1 MPRQAVYEAVVL
13 KEWAGQADGSH
24 DLGHLR
30 RVWANCRLIAD
41 QEGAVDRAVLQA
53 AAFLH
58 DIVNL
63 PKDSPDRAQASRL
76 SAEFAVGY
84 LRGDGFSDDQLA
96 AVFHAI
102 EAHSFS
108 AHITPETVEAR
119 ILQDADRIDALGAVG
134 IARMIY
140 IAGALGRQ
148 LFDAD
153 DPWAQRREIDDTRF
167 AIDHFEVK
175 IFGLEKT
182 MVTDAGRNLAQKRTA
197 VMRQYCANLR
207 EELT

>member
-1 MPRQAVYEAVVL
+1 MPKQVVYEAVVL
-13 KEWAGQADGSH
+13 NEWAGQADGSH

-30 RVWANCRLIAD
+30 RVWANCQLIAD
-41 QEGAVDRAVLQA
+41 QERAVDRDVLQA

-76 SAEFAVGY
+76 SAEFAVEY
-84 LRGDGFSDDQLA
+84 LEGEDFPVAKLP
-96 AVFHAI
+96 AVYHAI

-108 AHITPETVEAR
+108 ANIAPTTLEAR
-119 ILQDADRIDALGAVG
+119 VLQDADRIDALGAVG
-134 IARMIY
+134 IARMMY

-153 DPWAQRREIDDTRF
+153 DPWALLREIDDTRF
-167 AIDHFEVK
+167 AIDHFETK

-182 MVTDAGRNLAQKRTA
+182 MTTEAGRILAKKRTA

>member
-1 MPRQAVYEAVVL
+1 MPRQAVYERAVL
-13 KEWAGQADGSH
+13 GEWGAQADGSH

-30 RVWANCRLIAD
+30 RVWKNCCWIA
-41 QEGAVDRAVLQA
+41 EKEAVVDREVLQA

-58 DIVNL
+58 DVINL
-63 PKDSPDRAQASRL
+63 PKDSPDRSLASRL
-76 SAEFAVGY
+76 SAEFAVDF
-84 LRGDGFSDDQLA
+84 LRRDGFSA
-96 AVFHAI
+96 AKLPDVFHAI

-108 AHITPETVEAR
+108 ANITPTTLEAR

-134 IARMIY
+134 IARMMY

-153 DPWAQRREIDDTRF
+153 DPWAARRSIDDTRF
-167 AIDHFEVK
+167 AIDHFETK

-182 MVTDAGRNLAQKRTA
+182 MTTEAGRILAQQRA
-197 VMRQYCANLR
+197 AIMRQYCANLR